1 MTKEEEILNFLSVNI
16 FEPIL
21 TSKKA
26 SKELKSGV
34 NLTTGR
40 LKQLDAEGMIRYFWS
55 AIAGTERSTEFAKR
69 MEKEGFTRFEDIR
82 EKFKE
87 KFNDVWLRSKA

>member
-1 MTKEEEILNFLSVNI
+1 MTKEEEILNV

-34 NLTTGR
+34 NLTITR
-40 LKQLDAEGMIRYFWS
+40 LKQRDAKGMIDYFWA
-55 AIAGTERSTEFAKR
+55 AIGGTEKSIKFSER
-69 MEKEGFTRFEDIR
+69 MEQEGFTRFE
-82 EKFKE
+82 EVLPKFRK
-87 KFNDVWLRSKA
+87 KFNDAWIRSKK